1 MLLSREMDAG
11 RSVLNPKTRQM
22 DAEGPPPIPSLPRNL
37 TVAEVVYPMTERQ
50 RDALLATLQQLYDE
64 SADGASPAQDIKD
77 LLTILKAVPQ
87 EGEVYRLG
95 LTKEDSGFMMATL
108 PTGTLRR
115 QLLTIRTEPDKVN
128 GGRRR
133 RKTRKARRK
142 SRKTRK
148 Q

>member
-1 MLLSREMDAG
+1 MDTEGRPNPQPPAG
-11 RSVLNPKTRQM
+11 K
-22 DAEGPPPIPSLPRNL
+22 PIPSLPPPSK
-37 TVAEVVYPMTERQ
+37 VAEVVYPMNKDQ
-50 RDALLATLQQLYDE
+50 RDELLATLQQLYDE

-95 LTKEDSGFMMATL
+95 LTKEDSGFMMVIL
-108 PTGTLRR
+108 MGTSIRDKLVR
-115 QLLTIRTEPDKVN
+115 IRTEPDKVN

>member
-1 MLLSREMDAG
+1 
-11 RSVLNPKTRQM
+11 
-22 DAEGPPPIPSLPRNL
+22 
-37 TVAEVVYPMTERQ
+37 MTEDQ
-50 RDALLATLQQLYDE
+50 REELLATLQRLYNE
-64 SADGASPAQDIKD
+64 SVDKARPNQDILD
-77 LLTILKAVPQ
+77 LRTTIEAVPR
-87 EGEVYRLG
+87 EGNIYRVG

-108 PTGTLRR
+108 PMGTLRR

-133 RKTRKARRK
+133 RKTRKSRRK

>member
-1 MLLSREMDAG
+1 MDTEGRPNPQPPAG
-11 RSVLNPKTRQM
+11 K
-22 DAEGPPPIPSLPRNL
+22 PIPSLPPPSK
-37 TVAEVVYPMTERQ
+37 VAEVVYPMTEDQ
-50 RDALLATLQQLYDE
+50 REELLATLQRLYNE
-64 SADGASPAQDIKD
+64 SVDKARPNQDILD
-77 LLTILKAVPQ
+77 LRTTIEAVPR
-87 EGEVYRLG
+87 EGNIYRVG

>member
-1 MLLSREMDAG
+1 MDAG
-11 RSVLNPKTRQM
+11 PSVLNPKTRQM

-50 RDALLATLQQLYDE
+50 RDALLGTLQEAYNE
-64 SADGASPAQDIKD
+64 SADGARPNQDILD
-77 LLTILKAVPQ
+77 LRTTIEAVPR
-87 EGEVYRLG
+87 EGNIYRVG

-133 RKTRKARRK
+133 RKTRRSRKSRRK
-142 SRKTRK
+142 SRRAH
-148 Q
+148 

>member
-1 MLLSREMDAG
+1 
-11 RSVLNPKTRQM
+11 
-22 DAEGPPPIPSLPRNL
+22 
-37 TVAEVVYPMTERQ
+37 MTERQ